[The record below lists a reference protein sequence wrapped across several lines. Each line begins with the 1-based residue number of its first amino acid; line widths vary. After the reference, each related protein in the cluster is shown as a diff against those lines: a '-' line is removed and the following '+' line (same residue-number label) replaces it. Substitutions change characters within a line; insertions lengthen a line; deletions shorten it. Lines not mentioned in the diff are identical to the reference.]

1 MSEIRGF
8 SSGEGLVPATRTI
21 DSDAPDG
28 FRQELVDAIFHIA
41 AQTGG
46 QLADI
51 DLYRIGSQCLGVA
64 ASGAPYS
71 GPRYAL
77 GRDLRR
83 ASWERV
89 YDLIVRLWPEFSR
102 VGHQDVFR
110 EAINRLLSAYGIA
123 WELDESGALRRVL
136 PPAVQAQIEAAM
148 RELEQPRFAAA
159 KELLGSAIEAY
170 DARPRRDRDAG
181 ANSFHALEAV
191 AKVVFGMPTATC
203 GAILQ
208 ASRAQNAFDP
218 HIQTVLEALNTN
230 RNRNYGHGVPFT
242 LTAPEVDFTYLAN
255 IAGLLLIARRP

>member
-8 SSGEGLVPATRTI
+8 SSSEGLVPATRTV
-21 DSDAPDG
+21 DNDAPQG

-41 AQTGG
+41 GQTNG
-46 QLADI
+46 QLAEI

-64 ASGAPYS
+64 ASGEPYS

-83 ASWERV
+83 APWERV
-89 YDLIVRLWPEFSR
+89 YDLIVRLWPEFAR
-102 VGHQDVFR
+102 VGHQAPFR
-110 EAINRLLSAYGIA
+110 EAVNRLLSAHGIA
-123 WELDESGALRRVL
+123 WDLDESGTLRRVL
-136 PPAVQAQIEAAM
+136 PVAFRAQIEEAM
-148 RELEQPRFAAA
+148 RELRQPRLSAA
-159 KELLGSAIEAY
+159 KALLESAIEAY

-181 ANSFHALEAV
+181 ANSFDALEAV

-203 GAILQ
+203 GTILQ
-208 ASRAQNAFDP
+208 AARAQNAFDP

-242 LTAPEVDFTYLAN
+242 LTAAEVDFTYLAN
-255 IAGLLLIARRP
+255 IAGLLLLARRP